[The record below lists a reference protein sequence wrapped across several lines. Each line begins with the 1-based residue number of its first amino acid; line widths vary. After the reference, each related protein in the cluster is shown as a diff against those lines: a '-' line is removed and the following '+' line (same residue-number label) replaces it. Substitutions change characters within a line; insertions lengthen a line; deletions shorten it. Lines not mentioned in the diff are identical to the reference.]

1 MYYIGIDLGTSAVK
15 LLMMDEKGHIAKI
28 VNKEYPIEFPHPGW
42 SQQNPEDWYEKSV
55 EGLKELTAD
64 IDPKQVAG
72 ISFGGQMHG
81 LVILDGKDQVIRP
94 AILWNDG
101 RTVKET
107 DYLNHVIG
115 KDKLSE
121 YTANIAFAGFT
132 APKLLWVKANE
143 PENFARIKKI
153 MLPKDY
159 LAYRLTGTFCTDLSD
174 ASGMLLLDV
183 KNRRWAPEMLRIC
196 GITEDM
202 LSNGAM
208 TADYGAVLALTET
221 VTDLLSRAHTARL
234 EKDGHVLTLDLT
246 GRPGIASPGVYRLRG
261 QSGNLP
267 SGEAYIAPLENGSNG
282 TMCIDGSMVGVGLLT
297 EPLVVT
303 VENGRLVSIEGREA
317 QRLEILLRNE
327 RNATLCELGIGTNHA
342 ARLTGV
348 ILEDEK
354 AFQTVHIAFGTNTG
368 FGGANKAD
376 CHIDG
381 VIRDPTLYLD
391 DRLILDRGVFV
402 I

>member
-1 MYYIGIDLGTSAVK
+1 MENMVGIGQSVLKTCLNVQANETVLVVTDENKRNIGEAFYAAAAALGAEA
-15 LLMMDEKGHIAKI
+15 LLMTMQPRAVSGQEPPAAVAAAMQAADVVICPMSTSITHTDAKLRAA
-28 VNKEYPIEFPHPGW
+28 K
-42 SQQNPEDWYEKSV
+42 
-55 EGLKELTAD
+55 
-64 IDPKQVAG
+64 AG
-72 ISFGGQMHG
+72 
-81 LVILDGKDQVIRP
+81 
-94 AILWNDG
+94 
-101 RTVKET
+101 
-107 DYLNHVIG
+107 
-115 KDKLSE
+115 
-121 YTANIAFAGFT
+121 
-132 APKLLWVKANE
+132 
-143 PENFARIKKI
+143 ARIAT
-153 MLPKDY
+153 MP
-159 LAYRLTGTFCTDLSD
+159 
-174 ASGMLLLDV
+174 
-183 KNRRWAPEMLRIC
+183 

-354 AFQTVHIAFGTNTG
+354 AFHTVHIAFGTNTG